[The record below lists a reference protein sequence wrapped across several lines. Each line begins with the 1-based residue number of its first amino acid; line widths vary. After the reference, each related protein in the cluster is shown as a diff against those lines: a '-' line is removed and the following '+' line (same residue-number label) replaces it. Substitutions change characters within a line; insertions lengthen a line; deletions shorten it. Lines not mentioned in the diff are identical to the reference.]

1 MSINNIGITP
11 DLAVPMAQTRVSP
24 QKQGDGDSAAM
35 PVDLSSL
42 TEKGGDD
49 TIDPKKLAA
58 MKAAQAGGAETG
70 QISTR
75 QKLVEVEEPFQK
87 AKTYVPSAKAKLINT
102 ETTVS
107 NMKRL
112 ALGIKLQENIL
123 MEGPTGAGK
132 TALVK
137 YLAHLTNHELRRIN
151 LSDTTDITEIIG
163 GFKPCSD
170 PNTGKQ
176 IYVWKDGIVVE
187 AMRKGQWLL
196 LDEMNLAN
204 PDILERMNSLFDDDR
219 FLVLSEKPDN
229 EIVRPD
235 KDFMIFCTQNP
246 ASYSGRK
253 ELSDA
258 MKNRLHRMWMDALPA
273 AENVEIM
280 KAISKTKLPD
290 EMLLKMA
297 MFNQTIADMA
307 EHRQL
312 GKRDGP
318 YPFTLR
324 DIMKW
329 LGRIEQ
335 HKGDFNDINQVIFQ
349 EAQRV
354 YIDRF
359 QTKEDRDLVMD
370 TLTMTFGKAAIPPAR
385 QKDIKTLDADRV
397 QIGNTILERNPIGGA
412 FVPGD
417 DSKLTMTPTG
427 MDQMEK
433 IANCVANDEQVLLVG
448 PTASGKTSYIRYLG
462 NLANTNVRRYN
473 LSQQTDTTD
482 FIGGYVP
489 TGKPGEFKWR
499 DGILL
504 DAIKPKSIRDTTL
517 MTKAG
522 EGDSIRQLTPG
533 TKMNYYLTKEVNG
546 EKWSFVECEDG
557 QKGWVKDKDIKADWI
572 IFDEINLA
580 EPSVLERINSLLDD
594 DRSLVLT
601 EKGNERV
608 QAHPS
613 AKVFATMNP
622 ATGRYAGR
630 KELSLAMRNRFTEI
644 WHDEVKNPDD
654 ITTISAFFMRKV
666 PQGKDMAAKMVGFQT
681 EMKDKIMKREIGAK
695 QRGGYVYTLR
705 NLKYWSNFCKYM
717 YDEKCE
723 TLIQDRMKNVF
734 RLQGLDKAKA
744 QGAARAKLSEMKSRI
759 DTNSTFYNQLDKV
772 ADLLAKFQIDPN
784 TIRNDAIKGPEL
796 DTLKAA
802 ISMPFDAN
810 AIRSGALR
818 QAFID
823 GAMHCYADEM
833 ADPKDREAVKDLAT
847 KHYDGTGRNPAEIYS
862 EWAKAGLV

>member
-1 MSINNIGITP
+1 MS
-11 DLAVPMAQTRVSP
+11 QTRVTP
-24 QKQGDGDSAAM
+24 QKQGDGSSDAM
-35 PVDLSSL
+35 PVDLFSI
-42 TEKGGDD
+42 TDKDGNE
-49 TIDPKKLAA
+49 TIDAKKVAA
-58 MKAAQAGGAETG
+58 MKAAQAGDAQTG
-70 QISTR
+70 QVQSQ
-75 QKLVEVEEPFQK
+75 QKIVEVEEPFEK
-87 AKTYVPSAKAKLINT
+87 SKTYVPSAKSKLINT

-112 ALGIKLQENIL
+112 ALGIKLQENLL

-163 GFKPCSD
+163 GFKPEKD
-170 PNTGKQ
+170 PATGKQ
-176 IYVWKDGIVVE
+176 TYEWKDGIVVE

-219 FLVLSEKPDN
+219 YLVLSEKPDN

-258 MKNRLHRMWMDALPA
+258 MKNRLHRMWVDALPA

-324 DIMKW
+324 DIIKW
-329 LGRIEQ
+329 LGRIEEQ
-335 HKGDFNDINQVIFQ
+335 KGDYKDINQVIFQ

-354 YIDRF
+354 YVDRF

-385 QKDIKTLDADRV
+385 QKDIKQLDADRV
-397 QIGNTILERNPIGGA
+397 QIGNTIIERNPLGGP

-417 DSKLTMTPTG
+417 DSKLTMTSTG

-433 IANCVANDEQVLLVG
+433 IANCVNNDEQVLLVG

-482 FIGGYVP
+482 FIGGFVP

-504 DAIKPKSIRDTTL
+504 DAIKPSSIRDTQL
-517 MTKAG
+517 LSKAG
-522 EGDSIRQLTPG
+522 EGDSIRQLAPG
-533 TKMNYYLTKEVNG
+533 TKMNYFMNKEVNG

-580 EPSVLERINSLLDD
+580 EPSILERINSLLDD

-654 ITTISAFFMRKV
+654 ITTIVSFFMRKV
-666 PQGKDMAAKMVGFQT
+666 PQGKDMAAKMVSFQT
-681 EMKDKIMKREIGAK
+681 EMKDKIMKKEIGAK

-705 NLKYWSNFCKYM
+705 NEKYWSNFCKNM
-717 YDEKCE
+717 YDEKLE
-723 TLIQDRMKNVF
+723 SLIQDKIQTS
-734 RLQGLDKAKA
+734 LTSQGMDKTQA
-744 QGAARAKLSEMKSRI
+744 QSAARKKLSEVKSRI
-759 DTNSTFYNQLDKV
+759 DRSGTLYDQADKA
-772 ADLLAKFQIDPN
+772 ADLLGQYQIDV
-784 TIRNDAIKGPEL
+784 
-796 DTLKAA
+796 
-802 ISMPFDAN
+802 N
-810 AIRSGALR
+810 AIRAETLK
-818 QAFID
+818 QTFID

-833 ADPKDREAVKDLAT
+833 ADPKDRQAVQDLAVK
-847 KHYDGTGRNPAEIYS
+847 HFDGTGRKAAEIYS

>member
-11 DLAVPMAQTRVSP
+11 DLAVPMSQTRVTP
-24 QKQGDGDSAAM
+24 QKQGDGSSDAM
-35 PVDLSSL
+35 PVDLSSI
-42 TEKGGDD
+42 TDKSGNE
-49 TIDPKKLAA
+49 TIDPKKVAA
-58 MKAAQAGGAETG
+58 MKAAQAGGAQAG
-70 QISTR
+70 QVQSQ
-75 QKLVEVEEPFQK
+75 QKIVEVEEPFEK
-87 AKTYVPSAKAKLINT
+87 SKTYVPSARAKLINT

-112 ALGIKLQENIL
+112 ALGIKLQENLL

-163 GFKPCSD
+163 GFKPEKD
-170 PNTGKQ
+170 PATGKQ
-176 IYVWKDGIVVE
+176 TYEWKDGIVVE

-219 FLVLSEKPDN
+219 YLVLSEKPDN

-258 MKNRLHRMWMDALPA
+258 MKNRLHRMWVDALPA

-324 DIMKW
+324 DIIKW
-329 LGRIEQ
+329 LGRIEEQ
-335 HKGDFNDINQVIFQ
+335 KGDYKDINQVIFQ

-354 YIDRF
+354 YVDRF

-385 QKDIKTLDADRV
+385 QKDIKQLDADRV
-397 QIGNTILERNPIGGA
+397 QIGNTIIERNPLGGP

-417 DSKLTMTPTG
+417 DSKLTMTSTG

-433 IANCVANDEQVLLVG
+433 IANCVNNDEQVLLVG

-482 FIGGYVP
+482 FIGGFVP

-504 DAIKPKSIRDTTL
+504 DAIKPSSIRDTQL
-517 MTKAG
+517 LPKAG
-522 EGDSIRQLTPG
+522 EGDSIRQLAPG
-533 TKMNYYLTKEVNG
+533 TKMNYFMTKEVNG

-580 EPSVLERINSLLDD
+580 EPSILERINSLLDD

-601 EKGNERV
+601 EKSNERV

-654 ITTISAFFMRKV
+654 ISTIVSFFMRKV
-666 PQGKDMAAKMVGFQT
+666 PQGKDLAAKMVSFQT
-681 EMKDKIMKREIGAK
+681 EMKDKIMKKEIGAK

-705 NLKYWSNFCKYM
+705 NEKYWSNFCKNM
-717 YDEKCE
+717 YDEKLE
-723 TLIQDRMKNVF
+723 SLIQDKIQNS
-734 RLQGLDKAKA
+734 LTSQGMDKTQA
-744 QGAARAKLSEMKSRI
+744 QGAARKKLNEVKSRI
-759 DTNSTFYNQLDKV
+759 DRSGTLYDQADKA
-772 ADLLAKFQIDPN
+772 ADLLGQYQIDV
-784 TIRNDAIKGPEL
+784 
-796 DTLKAA
+796 
-802 ISMPFDAN
+802 N
-810 AIRSGALR
+810 AIRAETLK
-818 QAFID
+818 QTFID

-833 ADPKDREAVKDLAT
+833 ADPKDRQAVQDLAVK
-847 KHYDGTGRNPAEIYS
+847 HFDGTGRKAAEIYS
-862 EWAKAGLV
+862 EWTKAGII

>member
-11 DLAVPMAQTRVSP
+11 DLAVPMSQTRVTP
-24 QKQGDGDSAAM
+24 QKQGDGSSDAM
-35 PVDLSSL
+35 PVDLSSI
-42 TEKGGDD
+42 TDKSGNE
-49 TIDPKKLAA
+49 TIDPKKVAA
-58 MKAAQAGGAETG
+58 MKAAQAGGAQTEQVKT
-70 QISTR
+70 Q
-75 QKLVEVEEPFQK
+75 QKIVEVEEPFEK
-87 AKTYVPSAKAKLINT
+87 SKTYVPSARAKLINT

-112 ALGIKLQENIL
+112 ALGIKLQENLL

-163 GFKPCSD
+163 GFKPEKD
-170 PNTGKQ
+170 PATGKQ
-176 IYVWKDGIVVE
+176 TYEWKDGIVVE

-219 FLVLSEKPDN
+219 YLVLSEKPDN

-258 MKNRLHRMWMDALPA
+258 MKNRLHRMWVDALPA

-324 DIMKW
+324 DIIKW
-329 LGRIEQ
+329 LGRIEEQ
-335 HKGDFNDINQVIFQ
+335 KGDYKDINQVIFQ

-354 YIDRF
+354 YVDRF

-385 QKDIKTLDADRV
+385 QKDIKQLDADRV
-397 QIGNTILERNPIGGA
+397 QIGNTIIERNPLGGP

-417 DSKLTMTPTG
+417 DSKLTMTSTG

-433 IANCVANDEQVLLVG
+433 IANCVNNDEQVLLVG

-482 FIGGYVP
+482 FIGGFVP

-504 DAIKPKSIRDTTL
+504 DAIKPSSIRDTQL
-517 MTKAG
+517 LPKAG
-522 EGDSIRQLTPG
+522 EGDSIRQLAPG
-533 TKMNYYLTKEVNG
+533 TKMNYFMNKEVNG

-580 EPSVLERINSLLDD
+580 EPSILERINSLLDD

-654 ITTISAFFMRKV
+654 ISTIVSFFMRKV
-666 PQGKDMAAKMVGFQT
+666 PQGKDLAAKMVSFQT
-681 EMKDKIMKREIGAK
+681 EMKDKIMKKEIGAK

-705 NLKYWSNFCKYM
+705 NEKYWSNFCKNM
-717 YDEKCE
+717 YDEKLE
-723 TLIQDRMKNVF
+723 SLIQDKIQTS
-734 RLQGLDKAKA
+734 LTSQGMDKTQA
-744 QGAARAKLSEMKSRI
+744 QGAARKKLNEVKSRI
-759 DTNSTFYNQLDKV
+759 DRSGTLYDQADKA
-772 ADLLAKFQIDPN
+772 ADLLGQYQIDV
-784 TIRNDAIKGPEL
+784 
-796 DTLKAA
+796 
-802 ISMPFDAN
+802 N
-810 AIRSGALR
+810 AIRAETLK
-818 QAFID
+818 QTFID

-833 ADPKDREAVKDLAT
+833 ADPKDRQAVQDLAVK
-847 KHYDGTGRNPAEIYS
+847 HFDGTGRKAAEIYS

>member
-11 DLAVPMAQTRVSP
+11 DLAVPMSQTRVTP
-24 QKQGDGDSAAM
+24 QKQGDGSSDAM
-35 PVDLSSL
+35 PVDLSSIADKDGN
-42 TEKGGDD
+42 E
-49 TIDPKKLAA
+49 TIDPKKVAA
-58 MKAAQAGGAETG
+58 MKAAQAGGAQAE
-70 QISTR
+70 QVQSQ
-75 QKLVEVEEPFQK
+75 QKIVAVEEPFEK
-87 AKTYVPSAKAKLINT
+87 SKTYVPSAKSKLINT

-112 ALGIKLQENIL
+112 ALGIKLQENLL

-163 GFKPCSD
+163 GFKPEKD
-170 PNTGKQ
+170 PATGKQ
-176 IYVWKDGIVVE
+176 TYEWKDGIVVE

-219 FLVLSEKPDN
+219 YLVLSEKPDN

-258 MKNRLHRMWMDALPA
+258 MKNRLHRMWVDALPA

-324 DIMKW
+324 DIIKW
-329 LGRIEQ
+329 LGRIEEQ
-335 HKGDFNDINQVIFQ
+335 KGDYKDINQVIFQ

-354 YIDRF
+354 YVDRF

-370 TLTMTFGKAAIPPAR
+370 TLTMTFGKAAIPPTR
-385 QKDIKTLDADRV
+385 QKDITQLDADRV
-397 QIGNTILERNPIGGA
+397 QIGNTIIERNPLGGP

-417 DSKLTMTPTG
+417 DSKLTMTSTG

-433 IANCVANDEQVLLVG
+433 IANCVNNDEQVLLVG

-482 FIGGYVP
+482 FIGGFVP

-504 DAIKPKSIRDTTL
+504 DAIKPSSIRDTQL
-517 MTKAG
+517 LSKAG
-522 EGDSIRQLTPG
+522 EGDSIRQLAPG
-533 TKMNYYLTKEVNG
+533 TKMNYFMNKEVNG

-580 EPSVLERINSLLDD
+580 EPSILERINSLLDD

-654 ITTISAFFMRKV
+654 IATIVSFFMRKV
-666 PQGKDMAAKMVGFQT
+666 PQGKDLAAKMVSFQT
-681 EMKDKIMKREIGAK
+681 EMKDKIMKKEIGAK

-705 NLKYWSNFCKYM
+705 NEKYWSNFCKNM
-717 YDEKCE
+717 YDEKLE
-723 TLIQDRMKNVF
+723 SLIQDKIQTS
-734 RLQGLDKAKA
+734 LTSQGMDKTQA
-744 QGAARAKLSEMKSRI
+744 QSAARKKLSEVKSRI
-759 DTNSTFYNQLDKV
+759 DRSGTLYDQADKA
-772 ADLLAKFQIDPN
+772 ADLLGQYQIDV
-784 TIRNDAIKGPEL
+784 
-796 DTLKAA
+796 
-802 ISMPFDAN
+802 N
-810 AIRSGALR
+810 AIRAETLR
-818 QAFID
+818 QTFID

-833 ADPKDREAVKDLAT
+833 ADPKDRQAVQDLAVK
-847 KHYDGTGRNPAEIYS
+847 HFDGTGRKAAEIYS

>member
-11 DLAVPMAQTRVSP
+11 DLAVPMSQTRVTP
-24 QKQGDGDSAAM
+24 QKQGDGSSDAM
-35 PVDLSSL
+35 PVDLSSI
-42 TEKGGDD
+42 TDKDGNE
-49 TIDPKKLAA
+49 TIDPKKVAA
-58 MKAAQAGGAETG
+58 MKAAQAGGAQTG
-70 QISTR
+70 QVQSQ
-75 QKLVEVEEPFQK
+75 QKIVEVEEPFEK
-87 AKTYVPSAKAKLINT
+87 SKTYVPSAKSKLINT

-112 ALGIKLQENIL
+112 ALGIKLQENLL

-163 GFKPCSD
+163 GFKPEKD
-170 PNTGKQ
+170 PATGKQ
-176 IYVWKDGIVVE
+176 TYEWKDGIVVE

-219 FLVLSEKPDN
+219 YLVLSEKPDN

-258 MKNRLHRMWMDALPA
+258 MKNRLHRMWVDALPA

-324 DIMKW
+324 DIIKW
-329 LGRIEQ
+329 LGRIEEQ
-335 HKGDFNDINQVIFQ
+335 KGDYKDINQVIFQ

-354 YIDRF
+354 YVDRF

-385 QKDIKTLDADRV
+385 QKDIKQLDADRV
-397 QIGNTILERNPIGGA
+397 QIGNTIIERNPLGGP

-417 DSKLTMTPTG
+417 DSKLTMTSTG

-433 IANCVANDEQVLLVG
+433 IANCVNNDEQVLLVG

-482 FIGGYVP
+482 FIGGFVP

-504 DAIKPKSIRDTTL
+504 DAIKPSSIRDTQL
-517 MTKAG
+517 LSKAG
-522 EGDSIRQLTPG
+522 EGDSIRQLAPG
-533 TKMNYYLTKEVNG
+533 TKMNYFMNKEVNG

-580 EPSVLERINSLLDD
+580 EPSILERINSLLDD

-654 ITTISAFFMRKV
+654 ITTIVSFFMRKV
-666 PQGKDMAAKMVGFQT
+666 PQGKDMAAKMVSFQT
-681 EMKDKIMKREIGAK
+681 EMKDKIMKKEIGAK

-705 NLKYWSNFCKYM
+705 NEKYWSNFCKNM
-717 YDEKCE
+717 YDEKLE
-723 TLIQDRMKNVF
+723 SLIQDKIQTS
-734 RLQGLDKAKA
+734 LTSQGMDKTQA
-744 QGAARAKLSEMKSRI
+744 QSAARKKLSEVKSRI
-759 DTNSTFYNQLDKV
+759 DRSGTLYDQADKA
-772 ADLLAKFQIDPN
+772 ADLLGQYQIDV
-784 TIRNDAIKGPEL
+784 
-796 DTLKAA
+796 
-802 ISMPFDAN
+802 N
-810 AIRSGALR
+810 AIRAETLK
-818 QAFID
+818 QTFID

-833 ADPKDREAVKDLAT
+833 ADPKDRQAVQDLAVK
-847 KHYDGTGRNPAEIYS
+847 HFDGTGRKAAEIYS